1 MSTTSCRGLSTTM
14 LYFKNPELAKL
25 HHVTLRTVLNWIE
38 AAKQGKLDLALHT
51 ENGKSYVANTA
62 RNVATIKQLVE
73 ERRKY
78 RNSRAV
84 KVVTPRPE
92 FYKLYTE
99 AQIYDIVTNL
109 EIHHEIP
116 RQYNY
121 FDGGAYR
128 WKEYTQRLAGENGP
142 NLLRSTI
149 DLLNRNSFYVDS
161 LIGDAKRVNIVDIGV
176 GTADPC
182 RGLLTRLLEK
192 GILGRYIAIDISSD
206 MLQIAEQNI
215 KEWFGGK
222 IAFEG
227 YDFDINYDRF
237 ANILAEEYLKND
249 DSVNLVLLLGG
260 THCNFRNPDGA
271 FRIIHDSMNVNDY
284 FIHTQKLDSEDTR
297 RYFDFHAEQPS
308 QTVPPP
314 MHRAVADFLNIDE
327 SLYELEMGYDE
338 QRKERYEKIRFK
350 VALKIKFEF
359 SVGERTLEFNK
370 GDSVLLWRY
379 IQQSAKD
386 VIRQFERNDFYMLHS
401 SQTQDQEYIL
411 TVSRVKRETAAQ

>member
-1 MSTTSCRGLSTTM
+1 M